1 MPFPPPAVTEA
12 DIEFLVTAYLGA
24 VYRWARNDD
33 WHDIRIG
40 LPVPG
45 LELLH
50 PQVEC
55 FGVLSAWNPHSHPL
69 DEASNRR
76 ADEALA
82 SELAERGLAH
92 VPAFSS
98 SPNRSWREPG
108 WVVFDLDTA
117 GLDDLCRRY
126 GQLGSLWWPRG
137 KAVRLRMYCAKPSR
151 MPDQPLVDWIE

>member
-1 MPFPPPAVTEA
+1 MPFPPPAVTDA
-12 DIEFLVTAYLGA
+12 DIEFLVDAYLGA
-24 VYRWARNDD
+24 IYRWARNDD

-50 PQVEC
+50 PGVAS

-82 SELAERGLAH
+82 KELAERGFAH
-92 VPAFSS
+92 VPAFSCS
-98 SPNRSWREPG
+98 QNRSWREPG
-108 WVVFDLDTA
+108 WVVFDLGA
-117 GLDDLCRRY
+117 EQLDDLCRRF
-126 GQLGSLWWPRG
+126 GQLGALSWPRG
-137 KAVRLRMYCAKPSR
+137 EAVRLRMYCAKPAH
-151 MPDQPLVDWIE
+151 MADLPLVDWIE